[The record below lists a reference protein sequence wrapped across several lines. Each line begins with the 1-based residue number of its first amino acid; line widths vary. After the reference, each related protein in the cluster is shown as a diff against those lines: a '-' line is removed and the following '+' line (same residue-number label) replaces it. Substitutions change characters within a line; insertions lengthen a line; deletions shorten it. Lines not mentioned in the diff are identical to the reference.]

1 MRTIKLSYN
10 ILSQAL
16 IRSKNTIPSTN
27 KHKIL
32 FIILEMGGG
41 GGGKCCYIIAVFC
54 KYYAQNEGQ

>member
-32 FIILEMGGG
+32 FIILEMGEVNAG
-41 GGGKCCYIIAVFC
+41 I
-54 KYYAQNEGQ
+54 

>member
-16 IRSKNTIPSTN
+16 IRSKKTIPNTN

-32 FIILEMGGG
+32 FIIFEME
-41 GGGKCCYIIAVFC
+41 GGKCWQIYFIAVFC
-54 KYYAQNEGQ
+54 KYHAQNKG

>member
-41 GGGKCCYIIAVFC
+41 KCWYIIAVFC

>member
-16 IRSKNTIPSTN
+16 IRSKNTIPNTN

-41 GGGKCCYIIAVFC
+41 KCWYINFIAVFS

>member
-16 IRSKNTIPSTN
+16 IRSKNTIPNTN

-32 FIILEMGGG
+32 FIMG
-41 GGGKCCYIIAVFC
+41 GGGKCWHINFIAVFS
-54 KYYAQNEGQ
+54 KYHAQNEGQ